1 MANSRRYSLTS
12 CLDFVPITHNP
23 VQSGQDTQDE
33 PPPEL
38 LVGTDPNDSN
48 GPNAARIR
56 GDRIGSETSSTP
68 SPIRPTIPLHSEFF
82 PSSAPVHRETPVNT
96 PVTEVTPTS
105 APSTPRRAHQH
116 LNRQILTQDA
126 LESCHTQVAC
136 PATEVPRQSPY
147 PSPNKQRATQPRR
160 ASSPKPYTTLAE
172 DTKRLLAYQRSES
185 SSCQYQS
192 SDSSPL
198 IQSFPTET
206 TITTILN
213 QQATMHPSLSSSSS
227 QIDTRFIHQLHP
239 TALNALLDE
248 NIDPNHAPKWLIF
261 TTYGTPLSFSS
272 SVPTKQARAVAAL
285 VGLTWR
291 SIEGENSEPV
301 NVAKHHVKATLHPIY
316 EHGVLQSA
324 VFEVYGVLAAVS
336 MIKEKL
342 LVAAMCDSNT
352 IHSDN
357 TTRRQTKNAII
368 EEQYPNEV
376 ARLRELGVDDV
387 ERVPGFA
394 PAEARELASKILE
407 EGEKAMKKDLGLGRL
422 RVLELKAEAMA
433 EQIAEQV
440 EGLKVPDGVY

>member
-1 MANSRRYSLTS
+1 MADSRRYSLSS
-12 CLDFVPITHNP
+12 CLDSVPITHNP

-38 LVGTDPNDSN
+38 VEIDPNDSN
-48 GPNAARIR
+48 DPNAAFAK
-56 GDRIGSETSSTP
+56 GDEIGTATSSNPSLIRQTILLHTESLP
-68 SPIRPTIPLHSEFF
+68 SP
-82 PSSAPVHRETPVNT
+82 APVHGETTVNT

-105 APSTPRRAHQH
+105 APSIPRRAHQH

-136 PATEVPRQSPY
+136 PATEFPQQSPY
-147 PSPNKQRATQPRR
+147 PSPNKQRAKLPRR

-185 SSCQYQS
+185 SSRQYQS

-213 QQATMHPSLSSSSS
+213 QQATMHPPPSSSSS
-227 QIDTRFIHQLHP
+227 QVDTRFIHQLHP

-272 SVPTKQARAVAAL
+272 SVPTKQARAIAAL

-291 SIEGENSEPV
+291 SIEGEYSEPV

-324 VFEVYGVLAAVS
+324 VFEVYGVFAAVS

-342 LVAAMCDSNT
+342 LVAAMCDGNT
-352 IHSDN
+352 IHSEN

-368 EEQYPNEV
+368 EEQYPDGV
-376 ARLRELGVDDV
+376 ARLRELGVEDV
-387 ERVPGFA
+387 EKVPGFA

-440 EGLKVPDGVY
+440 EGLKVPEGVY